1 MPTVSTARARWLA
14 VNVLPLERQLRQW
27 LERVVSRRLEVDDL
41 VQEIYAKLAKLE
53 SVSHIAHP
61 KAYVYQIAKHLIS
74 EHIRRSTVIPIEA
87 MAETERHFASM
98 VEGVTPERILSG
110 RQELERLYNAIA
122 SLPDSCRIVFIMRKI
137 DDMPQKAIA
146 AQLRISENRVEKQ
159 LSRAR
164 RMLLEQ
170 LTRSESEI
178 ENAIGLGLVK
188 CKDQRGA

>member
-14 VNVLPLERQLRQW
+14 LNVLPLERQLRRW

-41 VQEIYAKLAKLE
+41 VQEIYAKLASLE
-53 SVSHIAHP
+53 NVAHIANP

-74 EHIRRSTVIPIEA
+74 EHIRRSTVIPIDA
-87 MAETERHFASM
+87 MTETEQHFASM

-110 RQELERLYNAIA
+110 RQELERLYGAIA
-122 SLPDSCRIVFIMRKI
+122 RLPDSCRIVFVMRKF
-137 DDMPQKAIA
+137 DDMPQKEIA

-164 RMLLEQ
+164 RMILEQ
-170 LTRSESEI
+170 LTGSEPEI
-178 ENAIGLGLVK
+178 ENRTGVGLVK

>member
-14 VNVLPLERQLRQW
+14 ANVLPLERQLRGW

-41 VQEIYAKLAKLE
+41 VQEIYAKLASLE
-53 SVSHIAHP
+53 SVAHIAHP

-74 EHIRRSTVIPIEA
+74 EHIRRSTVIHIEA
-87 MAETERHFASM
+87 MAETERHFASL
-98 VEGVTPERILSG
+98 VERVTPERILSG

-122 SLPDSCRIVFIMRKI
+122 SLPDSCRNVFVMRKF

-164 RMLLEQ
+164 RMILEQ
-170 LTRSESEI
+170 LTRGESKI
-178 ENAIGLGLVK
+178 ENAIGVGLVK